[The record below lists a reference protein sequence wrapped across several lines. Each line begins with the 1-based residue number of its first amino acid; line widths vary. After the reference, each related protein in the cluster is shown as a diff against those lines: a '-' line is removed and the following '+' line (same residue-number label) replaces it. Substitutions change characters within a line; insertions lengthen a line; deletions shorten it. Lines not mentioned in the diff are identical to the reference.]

1 MPEEAVRD
9 SGAGAGNGVVAA
21 RARPLSP
28 HLQIYACRSR
38 RCCPITHRLT
48 GVVARLRQRGWLV
61 AWLVVL
67 AGRQRD
73 SLHRIQRLPARPIG
87 LLLMLGWTWALFFH
101 LANGIRHLFW
111 DAGLGFELATTA
123 RSGWAVVIASVGFT
137 LLAWVAGFAVLGARP

>member
-9 SGAGAGNGVVAA
+9 SGAGAGNGVAAA
-21 RARPLSP
+21 RTRPLSP
-28 HLQIYACRSR
+28 HLQIYRLQITSVLS
-38 RCCPITHRLT
+38 ITHRLT
-48 GVVARLRQRGWLV
+48 GGALAFGSVLLV

-67 AGRQRD
+67 AAGSETRYIEFNAFLRG
-73 SLHRIQRLPARPIG
+73 PIG

-111 DAGLGFELATTA
+111 DAGLGFDLATTT
-123 RSGWAVVIASVGFT
+123 RSGWAVVIASVALT

>member
-9 SGAGAGNGVVAA
+9 SGAGAGNGVAAA

-28 HLQIYACRSR
+28 HLQVYRPQITTVLS
-38 RCCPITHRLT
+38 ITHRLT
-48 GVVARLRQRGWLV
+48 GVALAFGSLLLV

-67 AGRQRD
+67 AAGSETRYTEFNAFLRG
-73 SLHRIQRLPARPIG
+73 PIG

-111 DAGLGFELATTA
+111 DAGLGFELAATT
-123 RSGWAVVIASVGFT
+123 RSGWAVVIASVGLT
-137 LLAWVAGFAVLGARP
+137 LLAWVVGFAVLGARP